1 MTDSSETL
9 DWAGGAG
16 ALGATMGGGRTALV
30 EGTDWSCVSRVII
43 GMSGAV
49 KRVLTHVNRR
59 CCGGCGLDRVVG
71 SEWVKA
77 IAATSM

>member
-1 MTDSSETL
+1 MVMTDSSETL

-49 KRVLTHVNRR
+49 KRVLTAPMSIEGAAAGADWIGWLAVN
-59 CCGGCGLDRVVG
+59 G
-71 SEWVKA
+71 
-77 IAATSM
+77 